1 MDFVEFENIMDLSTQ
16 VKSSQATRWERKARQ
31 QAAAQQQ
38 AAASTDS
45 SASCGSS
52 CASMNSASGEQQQ
65 VDRFI
70 PLRGAMGD
78 VSLAAAGGG
87 AGAVDENASNANEVD
102 AVADV
107 SVSNTSFAKLL
118 DANTS
123 GHSMSAGTR
132 VLAFKNKA
140 PAPKDEYQNSLK
152 VLYTTANGK
161 KGDVV
166 AKPTRHISSTPMRI
180 LDAPDLLDDYYLNLL
195 SWGPTNVLA
204 VALSQCV
211 YLWDASTGGIKE
223 LMNVDTD
230 PNDYVS
236 SVSWIQQGGT
246 HLAIGT
252 GSNTVQLWDVQAGK
266 KVRTMHGHSG
276 RVGTL
281 AWNNHVLSSGSRDTT
296 ILNHDVRI
304 QNHIIGKMTHHSQ
317 EVCGL
322 AWSPDGAF
330 LASGANDNT
339 LCIWDAATSQQSLN
353 AQPRHVLTEHQAA
366 VKALA
371 WSPHERNLL
380 ASGGGTADRCIKFW
394 NAASG
399 TMLNSVDTGSQVCAL
414 QWSPLEKELLSSHG
428 YAENQLCLWKYPTMA
443 KVKELKGHTS
453 RVLHMAISP
462 DGGMVCSG
470 AADETLR
477 FWNVFASEG
486 KKKSD
491 VVGGG
496 AGALSRASG
505 SLKIR

>member
-1 MDFVEFENIMDLSTQ
+1 MDLADFESMMDLSVTI
-16 VKSSQATRWERKARQ
+16 KSSVASRWERKAAARENAGLQSVGQ
-31 QAAAQQQ
+31 QL
-38 AAASTDS
+38 DL
-45 SASCGSS
+45 SCDQGG
-52 CASMNSASGEQQQ
+52 NGGGG

-70 PLRGAMGD
+70 PNRGAMGD
-78 VSLAAAGGG
+78 LLAGGG
-87 AGAVDENASNANEVD
+87 AAADENAANTTQDEADLSN
-102 AVADV
+102 
-107 SVSNTSFAKLL
+107 SSFVKLL
-118 DANTS
+118 DSSSSSAA
-123 GHSMSAGTR
+123 AGTR

-152 VLYTTANGK
+152 VLYSQSNGK

-166 AKPTRHISSTPMRI
+166 KPTRHISSTPVRI
-180 LDAPDLLDDYYLNLL
+180 LDAPDLIDDYYLNLL

-223 LMNVDTD
+223 LMNVDGGD

-236 SVSWIQQGGT
+236 SVSWIQQGGS

-266 KVRTMHGHSG
+266 KVRTMHGHSA
-276 RVGTL
+276 RVGAL

-296 ILNHDVRI
+296 VLNHDVRI
-304 QNHIIGKMTHHSQ
+304 QNHVIGKMASHSQ

-339 LCIWDAATSQQSLN
+339 LCIWDAATSQQSMN

-443 KVKELKGHTS
+443 KIKELKGHTS

-462 DGGMVCSG
+462 DGGTVCSG

-486 KKKSD
+486 KKKGD
-491 VVGGG
+491 VGGG
-496 AGALSRASG
+496 ASALSRASG

>member
-1 MDFVEFENIMDLSTQ
+1 
-16 VKSSQATRWERKARQ
+16 
-31 QAAAQQQ
+31 
-38 AAASTDS
+38 
-45 SASCGSS
+45 
-52 CASMNSASGEQQQ
+52 
-65 VDRFI
+65 
-70 PLRGAMGD
+70 MGD
-78 VSLAAAGGG
+78 LLAGGG
-87 AGAVDENASNANEVD
+87 AAADENAANTTLDEADLSN
-102 AVADV
+102 
-107 SVSNTSFAKLL
+107 SSFVKLL
-118 DANTS
+118 DSSTS
-123 GHSMSAGTR
+123 SAAAGTR

-152 VLYTTANGK
+152 VLYSQSNGK

-166 AKPTRHISSTPMRI
+166 KPTRHISSTPVRI

-223 LMNVDTD
+223 LMNVDGGD

-236 SVSWIQQGGT
+236 SVSWIQQGGS

-266 KVRTMHGHSG
+266 KVRTMHGHSA
-276 RVGTL
+276 RVGAL

-296 ILNHDVRI
+296 VLNHDVRI
-304 QNHIIGKMTHHSQ
+304 QNHVIGKMASHTQ

-339 LCIWDAATSQQSLN
+339 LCIWDAATSQQSMN

-443 KVKELKGHTS
+443 KIKELKGHTS

-462 DGGMVCSG
+462 DGGTVCSG

-486 KKKSD
+486 KKKGD
-491 VVGGG
+491 VGGG
-496 AGALSRASG
+496 ASALSRASG

>member
-1 MDFVEFENIMDLSTQ
+1 MDFVEFENIMDLSTSI
-16 VKSSQATRWERKARQ
+16 KSSQATRWERKAKQ
-31 QAAAQQQ
+31 AAQQQ
-38 AAASTDS
+38 LSGSQDNNSNS
-45 SASCGSS
+45 S
-52 CASMNSASGEQQQ
+52 NSDQT

-70 PLRGAMGD
+70 PNRGATMGD
-78 VSLAAAGGG
+78 LSQGLNGQG
-87 AGAVDENASNANEVD
+87 VDENVSNSETDIN
-102 AVADV
+102 DV
-107 SVSNTSFAKLL
+107 SSSNTSFAKLL

-123 GHSMSAGTR
+123 SNSLAGTR

-140 PAPKDEYQNSLK
+140 PAPRDDYQNSLK
-152 VLYTTANGK
+152 VLYSQSSGK
-161 KGDVV
+161 SKDMV
-166 AKPTRHISSTPMRI
+166 KPTRHISSTPMRI

-223 LMNVDTD
+223 LMNVDSD

-252 GSNTVQLWDVQAGK
+252 ASNAVQLWDVQAGK
-266 KVRTMHGHSG
+266 KVRTMQGHSS
-276 RVGTL
+276 RVGAL

-304 QNHIIGKMTHHSQ
+304 QNHVIGKMTHHSQ

-339 LCIWDAATSQQSLN
+339 LCIWDAATSQQSMA

-486 KKKSD
+486 KKKGD
-491 VVGGG
+491 IGGNS
-496 AGALSRASG
+496 GALSRASG